1 MPENHPLNEVE
12 RLIDELESFAD
23 QPSKWFWPGS
33 QGLIFIKDEDFFRI
47 TTRLREALPSE
58 LVEARATLEKRDL
71 IMRNAQEEHKRIL
84 DTAERRLEDLLSEE
98 QVVIA
103 AEAEAQRI
111 VERAHGEGEQIKRD
125 ALAYTAELLEDME
138 KQFNQTLSTIQ
149 KGRRFL
155 ETELG
160 RGEAP
165 ERNTEAA
172 GTVQ

>member
-1 MPENHPLNEVE
+1 MPDKDPLNEVE

-23 QPSKWFWPGS
+23 QPSRWYWPGS

-47 TTRLREALPSE
+47 TTRLREALPQE

-84 DTAERRLEDLLSEE
+84 ETAERRLEDLISED

-103 AEAEAQRI
+103 AQREAERVIA
-111 VERAHGEGEQIKRD
+111 RAHEQGDEIKRD

-138 KQFNQTLSTIQ
+138 KQFNQTLATIQ
-149 KGRRFL
+149 KGRRFV
-155 ETELG
+155 ETELSHG
-160 RGEAP
+160 G
-165 ERNTEAA
+165 
-172 GTVQ
+172 